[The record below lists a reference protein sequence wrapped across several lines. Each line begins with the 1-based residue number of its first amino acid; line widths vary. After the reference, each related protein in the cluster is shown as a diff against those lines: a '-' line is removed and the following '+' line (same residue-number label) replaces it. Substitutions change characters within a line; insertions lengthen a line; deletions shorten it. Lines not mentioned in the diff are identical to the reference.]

1 MPKKRRGKQSP
12 RETNSKDGPSVLR
25 VIGGK
30 FRASRL
36 EYNGD
41 PGTRPMKDRVREAM
55 FNLVGVRAAGKHVID
70 LFAGTGAIAIE
81 AISRGADSAIMIERN
96 FRTAE
101 VIRRNVAHLNLED
114 RTTVH
119 ASDTFF
125 WKAKEPELP
134 TLPWLVFCSPPYD
147 FYINRAEDMLELI
160 AGFVEDSPAGS
171 LVVVESDERFDTT
184 QLPGEPW
191 DTRVYAPAVVSV
203 WEAPEDEEDST
214 ALNQAEA
221 DE

>member
-1 MPKKRRGKQSP
+1 MPKPSKGKQKKSKG
-12 RETNSKDGPSVLR
+12 EKNSKDGPTVLR

-41 PGTRPMKDRVREAM
+41 PGTRPMKDRVREAT

-81 AISRGADSAIMIERN
+81 AISRGAIAATMIERN

-101 VIRRNVAHLNLED
+101 VIRRNVVHLGLQDCTEI
-114 RTTVH
+114 H

-125 WKAKEPELP
+125 WKAKEPVLP
-134 TLPWLVFCSPPYD
+134 TTPWLVICAPPYD
-147 FYINRAEDMLELI
+147 FYIDRTEDMLELI
-160 AGFVEDSPAGS
+160 AQFVEVAPTDS

-191 DTRVYAPAVVSV
+191 DTRVYAPAVISV
-203 WEAPEDEEDST
+203 WEAPNDDELED
-214 ALNQAEA
+214 
-221 DE
+221 